1 MNEKIVLSNLNEREL
16 SRSAAL
22 LGVGSFNTHFFS
34 VIELAKEALLRSG
47 IIIDKEIID
56 VDRQE
61 LIIHKLM
68 KNINYFNEGSFIDA
82 KNIVTALTYAREL
95 CRGDEDIKIYDSLK
109 DGEFNNKN
117 DALIDIYNAYK
128 ENLRKENLID
138 GIDIINLAIQK
149 TKPLDSEFIILEESP
164 LTPLDEEVLKH
175 LSNNN
180 YEIKT

>member
-68 KNINYFNEGSFIDA
+68 KNINYFNEGRFIDA
-82 KNIVTALTYAREL
+82 KNIVSALTYAREL
-95 CRGDEDIKIYDSLK
+95 CRGNEDIKI
-109 DGEFNNKN
+109 
-117 DALIDIYNAYK
+117 
-128 ENLRKENLID
+128 
-138 GIDIINLAIQK
+138 
-149 TKPLDSEFIILEESP
+149 
-164 LTPLDEEVLKH
+164 
-175 LSNNN
+175 
-180 YEIKT
+180 